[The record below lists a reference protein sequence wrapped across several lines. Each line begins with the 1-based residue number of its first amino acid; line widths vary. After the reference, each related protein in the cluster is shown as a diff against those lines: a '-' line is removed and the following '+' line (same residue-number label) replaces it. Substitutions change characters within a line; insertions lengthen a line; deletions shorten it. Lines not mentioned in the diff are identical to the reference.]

1 MKLFAIVLS
10 LSLLFTNLGVRTDGK
25 GYAPNLYSDE
35 ICTKSPNFELKTEQ
49 STDVNLSLAL
59 ASSDSSEVVE
69 NGKLTLELLSQ
80 MSSWDELVK
89 TAIPISGSY
98 RNIENKEDLY
108 CVWLIESLNDKHLS
122 VPVYHDEMYI
132 AYGLGG
138 MDLEE
143 IDVQRMMSKF
153 RTIID
158 IYNHFNDLYL
168 MWDYDILNERYLS
181 IDVHSTNYIW
191 MCNPAREVGQRVIVR
206 PGAKYFE
213 SAWGD
218 GSGKFGV
225 VKFPDTFDIGNDI
238 FPESSIFTVNGVAYL
253 DENWECVLE
262 SYYTPYS
269 ELGENEPEVSIWERR
284 MLHICTENGDYGWI
298 HAEDVMRIDDVNL
311 F

>member
-10 LSLLFTNLGVRTDGK
+10 LSFLFANIGVRTDSK
-25 GYAPNLYSDE
+25 GYVPDLYPDE
-35 ICTKSPNFELKTEQ
+35 ICTEGLNSEFKAEQ
-49 STDVNLSLAL
+49 STDENVCLAL

-69 NGKLTLELLSQ
+69 DGKLTLELLSQ

-89 TAIPISGSY
+89 TAVPISGSY

-108 CVWLIESLNDKHLS
+108 CVWLIEGINNKHLS
-122 VPVYHDEMYI
+122 VSVYHDEMYI
-132 AYGLGG
+132 AYCLGG
-138 MDLEE
+138 IDLEE
-143 IDVQRMMSKF
+143 IDDQRMLSKF

-181 IDVHSTNYIW
+181 IEVQSKNYIW
-191 MCNPAREVGQRVIVR
+191 MCNPVREIGQQVRVR
-206 PGAKYFE
+206 RNTKYFE

-225 VKFPDTFDIGNDI
+225 TKFPNDI
-238 FPESSIFTVNGVAYL
+238 IFTVNGVAYL

-269 ELGENEPEVSIWERR
+269 ELGENEPEITTWERR
-284 MLHICTENGDYGWI
+284 MLHICTEDRDYGWAY
-298 HAEDVMRIDDVNL
+298 AEDLMPIDAVNL